1 MKKRMLALTL
11 SAVMA
16 ASLFT
21 GCGDKKDEPAAS
33 DKGGST
39 AAEVTGDF
47 DWKRYEGTEL
57 NVLFSEHTY
66 ADAVEA
72 KLKDFEDLTGIKV
85 NFSTMPESNYYDKLN
100 VELSS
105 HSGSVDV
112 FMTGAYQS
120 WEYATAGNMEPLED
134 YIANSSLTNADYNYD
149 DFIPGVIDALKW
161 DCVPG
166 HAVGEGSTVGASYG
180 MGNQYPYL

>member
-57 NVLFSEHTY
+57 NVLFSEHKMCIR
-66 ADAVEA
+66 DRV
-72 KLKDFEDLTGIKV
+72 LNNDNFIRSDLRR
-85 NFSTMPESNYYDKLN
+85 FS
-100 VELSS
+100 
-105 HSGSVDV
+105 
-112 FMTGAYQS
+112 
-120 WEYATAGNMEPLED
+120 
-134 YIANSSLTNADYNYD
+134 
-149 DFIPGVIDALKW
+149 
-161 DCVPG
+161 
-166 HAVGEGSTVGASYG
+166 
-180 MGNQYPYL
+180 

>member
-85 NFSTMPESNYYDKLN
+85 NFSTMPESNYY
-100 VELSS
+100 ES
-105 HSGSVDV
+105 
-112 FMTGAYQS
+112 
-120 WEYATAGNMEPLED
+120 
-134 YIANSSLTNADYNYD
+134 
-149 DFIPGVIDALKW
+149 
-161 DCVPG
+161 
-166 HAVGEGSTVGASYG
+166 
-180 MGNQYPYL
+180 